1 MAVLSPTDETIAH
14 LKSATAGFDLIFSNE
29 LESAENL
36 FKTDDSALH
45 LLGSGAC
52 AFLQAALSMEVCSHI
67 CNTAVEIM
75 KHALIPPCHQ
85 AGLIAEA
92 SALLEQAEAGA
103 KKQLKNA
110 KNLRQTGR
118 FPTATE
124 WEIIYSDCVILL
136 GMTYALRYF
145 LSVILSFPSTWIL
158 AAQPLISLPLRL
170 LECLYNAHDS
180 ESYYGYLQCL

>member
-1 MAVLSPTDETIAH
+1 MPS
-14 LKSATAGFDLIFSNE
+14 F
-29 LESAENL
+29 
-36 FKTDDSALH
+36 
-45 LLGSGAC
+45 
-52 AFLQAALSMEVCSHI
+52 
-67 CNTAVEIM
+67 
-75 KHALIPPCHQ
+75 PCHQ

-124 WEIIYSDCVILL
+124 WELIYSDCVILL

-145 LSVILSFPSTWIL
+145 LSVILLPSHRSTWML
-158 AAQPLISLPLRL
+158 AAQPLLSLPVRL
-170 LECLYNAHDS
+170 LERLYNAHDS